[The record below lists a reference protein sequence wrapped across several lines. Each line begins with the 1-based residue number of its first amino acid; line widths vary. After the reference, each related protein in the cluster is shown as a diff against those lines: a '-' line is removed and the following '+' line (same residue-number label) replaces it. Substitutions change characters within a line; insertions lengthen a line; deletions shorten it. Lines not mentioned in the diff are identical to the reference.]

1 MTSDL
6 KINLGQTEKN
16 RINLFLES
24 HISEKN
30 SQLNTAAAYK
40 IDLLQFQTF
49 MDKIPIWNASLRD
62 IERFL
67 LNISKRGASKSTLR
81 RKLSAIKQYLA
92 FAKSERWIKT
102 NPALKIPGPKKE
114 LTLPKVLSELE
125 VEKLIEAS
133 YSYGKS
139 EFETSKNAAMVEL
152 LYCTG
157 MRVTELVSLLLKQ
170 FIAIPDYILIK
181 GKGGK
186 ERIVP
191 ISKDAKLA
199 VKSWL
204 KYRDCSQK
212 TKKSKF
218 LFPANSRSGHVSR
231 EVFFRLI
238 KKIAAHAGLKS
249 SEISPHVLR
258 HAFATHLLTN
268 GADLRVIQSILGHSD
283 LSTTEV
289 YTHLAGSELKT
300 LIELKHPLAKSKSRL
315 Q

>member
-1 MTSDL
+1 
-6 KINLGQTEKN
+6 
-16 RINLFLES
+16 
-24 HISEKN
+24 
-30 SQLNTAAAYK
+30 
-40 IDLLQFQTF
+40 
-49 MDKIPIWNASLRD
+49 
-62 IERFL
+62 
-67 LNISKRGASKSTLR
+67 
-81 RKLSAIKQYLA
+81 
-92 FAKSERWIKT
+92 
-102 NPALKIPGPKKE
+102 
-114 LTLPKVLSELE
+114 
-125 VEKLIEAS
+125 
-133 YSYGKS
+133 
-139 EFETSKNAAMVEL
+139 MVEL

-170 FIAIPDYILIK
+170 FLAIPDYILIK

-199 VKSWL
+199 VKAWL
-204 KYRDCSQK
+204 KYRDRSQK
-212 TKKSKF
+212 MKKSKF

-300 LIELKHPLAKSKSRL
+300 LIELKHPLAKSKSRS